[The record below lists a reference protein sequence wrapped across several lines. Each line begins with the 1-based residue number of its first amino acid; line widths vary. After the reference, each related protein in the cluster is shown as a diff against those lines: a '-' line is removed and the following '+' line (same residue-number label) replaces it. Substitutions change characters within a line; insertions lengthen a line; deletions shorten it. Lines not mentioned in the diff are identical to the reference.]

1 MMAQLAADENL
12 LTLEEV
18 AERLRCSKA
27 AVYRWVQQKD
37 LRAIRVGSRL
47 RFRSVDIEAF
57 LARCDDQAA
66 ERTTARRG
74 F

>member
-1 MMAQLAADENL
+1 MTEFRDAPL

-18 AERLRCSKA
+18 AARLRCSKP

-37 LRAIRVGSRL
+37 LRATRVGSRL
-47 RFRSVDIEAF
+47 RFREEDLEAF
-57 LARCDDQAA
+57 LIKSDEQAA
-66 ERTTARRG
+66 NRTMARRG